1 MIFCEKCG
9 AELSDGVKFCQACG
23 APVANNTQA
32 NSDGFSGNVLGSEAE
47 DIKKN
52 KGMGILSYIGILFIV
67 PLVAAKDSKFAMF
80 HANQGLVIFIATI
93 ILSFAAGIISALP
106 YIGFIGSII
115 SSLVGIVA
123 FIYEILGI
131 ISAAK
136 GEMKELPY
144 IGSFKIIK

>member
-1 MIFCEKCG
+1 MTFCEKCG
-9 AELSDGVKFCQACG
+9 AELSDGVKFCQVCG
-23 APVANNTQA
+23 APVDNNTQA
-32 NSDGFSGNVLGSEAE
+32 NSDGFSGNVLGSEARDNE
-47 DIKKN
+47 KN

-67 PLVAAKDSKFAMF
+67 PLIAAKDSKFAMF

-93 ILSFAAGIISALP
+93 ILSFASGIISSLP

-115 SSLVGIVA
+115 SSLVGVVA

-131 ISAAK
+131 VSAAK

-144 IGSFKIIK
+144 IGKIKIIK